1 MRGVQD
7 RGGRRLVDLAALDP
21 DQPVLDVIDPA
32 ETATA
37 DIRGALVDTLR
48 AARAT
53 ERTVFDAFDAA
64 DRDTP
69 PADGEW
75 SVKDI
80 QAHLGAWRRHITE
93 RLSAT
98 REGRPEPE
106 GGGETD
112 ATNAVIHA
120 ERADWP
126 WDRVA
131 GDAEAS
137 ATDLIAE
144 VEAADDATL
153 AVDRTV
159 GSIMGNGA
167 EHTIIHAGSV
177 ADRVGLGSA
186 VADLSWQ
193 IQAIV
198 DRGGWPPRSRPSPA
212 TTWPASTRWPAAST
226 RPARSS
232 VIALPAEQD
241 LRDFAPNDSDL
252 VALHDEIP
260 ELARG

>member
-1 MRGVQD
+1 MTD
-7 RGGRRLVDLAALDP
+7 TPAA
-21 DQPVLDVIDPA
+21 
-32 ETATA
+32 TT
-37 DIRGALVDTLR
+37 DIRHALVETLR

-53 ERTVFDAFDAA
+53 ERTVFESFDAA
-64 DRDTP
+64 ERDTP

-75 SVKDI
+75 SAKDI
-80 QAHLGAWRRHITE
+80 QAHLGAWRRHMAE
-93 RLSAT
+93 RLAAI

-137 ATDLIAE
+137 ANDLVAE

-186 VADLSWQ
+186 VADLSGQ
-193 IQAIV
+193 IEAIV
-198 DRGGWPPRSRPSPA
+198 DRGGWPPRS
-212 TTWPASTRWPAAST
+212 AAF
-226 RPARSS
+226 ARYNLACFHALAGRLDEARALLR
-232 VIALPAEQD
+232 VALPAEQD
-241 LRDFAPNDSDL
+241 LRDFAPEDSDL
-252 VALHDEIP
+252 VALRGELP

>member
-1 MRGVQD
+1 MF
-7 RGGRRLVDLAALDP
+7 
-21 DQPVLDVIDPA
+21 
-32 ETATA
+32 E
-37 DIRGALVDTLR
+37 
-48 AARAT
+48 
-53 ERTVFDAFDAA
+53 AFDAA

-75 SVKDI
+75 SPKDI
-80 QAHLGAWRRHITE
+80 QAHLGAWRRHMSE
-93 RLSAT
+93 RLAAI

-131 GDAEAS
+131 EDAEAS
-137 ATDLIAE
+137 ATDLVAE
-144 VEAADDATL
+144 IEAADDATL

-186 VADLSWQ
+186 VADLSGQ
-193 IQAIV
+193 IEAIV
-198 DRGGWPPRSRPSPA
+198 DRGGWPPRS
-212 TTWPASTRWPAAST
+212 AAFA
-226 RPARSS
+226 RYNLACFHALAGRLDEARS
-232 VIALPAEQD
+232 
-241 LRDFAPNDSDL
+241 APPRSRCRPRRTCAISRRMTRTWSPSATRCRSSRAADRRRERRFRACD
-252 VALHDEIP
+252 
-260 ELARG
+260 AR

>member
-1 MRGVQD
+1 MTDTPG
-7 RGGRRLVDLAALDP
+7 
-21 DQPVLDVIDPA
+21 
-32 ETATA
+32 ATT
-37 DIRGALVDTLR
+37 DIRGALVETLR

-69 PADGEW
+69 PAEGEW
-75 SVKDI
+75 SAKDI
-80 QAHLGAWRRHITE
+80 QAHLGAWRRHMAE
-93 RLSAT
+93 RLAAI

-120 ERADWP
+120 ERAEWP

-131 GDAEAS
+131 SDAEAS
-137 ATDLIAE
+137 ATDLVAE

-159 GSIMGNGA
+159 SSIMGNGA

-186 VADLSWQ
+186 VADLSGQ
-193 IQAIV
+193 IEAIV
-198 DRGGWPPRSRPSPA
+198 DRGGWPPRS
-212 TTWPASTRWPAAST
+212 AAF
-226 RPARSS
+226 ARYNLACFHALAGRLDEARALLR
-232 VIALPAEQD
+232 VALPAEQD

-252 VALHDEIP
+252 AALRDELP
-260 ELARG
+260 ELAGG